1 MQRFVD
7 KLLMQLLQS
16 YQVQGTKIT
25 PVVSVADYPVPIS
38 MAVPVGLI
46 VNELLSNALKHAFVG
61 RNEGKIEVRL
71 TASEEGRINLT
82 VSDMDSISIKP
93 ERWACA

>member
-1 MQRFVD
+1 
-7 KLLMQLLQS
+7 
-16 YQVQGTKIT
+16 
-25 PVVSVADYPVPIS
+25 

-82 VSDMDSISIKP
+82 VSDDGVGLPDGFDIDKTGTLRFSQKTSCMEPWRLSVRTAQPLI
-93 ERWACA
+93 